1 MNKRFREK
9 NLCNL
14 LHEIKA
20 KKLVF
25 IDRKK
30 NKQFKN
36 NYKNIIY
43 KLDINHYK
51 YSSYDTNKKY
61 QGEKVHIF
69 GYDNLYVKV
78 KITDKICK
86 ILSLHVAEYAL

>member
-1 MNKRFREK
+1 MHNI
-9 NLCNL
+9 NT
-14 LHEIKA
+14 

-30 NKQFKN
+30 NRDFRKT
-36 NYKNIIY
+36 YKNIVY

-51 YSSYDTNKKY
+51 YSSYGDNIKY
-61 QGEKVHIF
+61 KGEKVHIF
-69 GYDNLYVKV
+69 GLDNLYIKI
-78 KITDKICK
+78 KITGSICK

>member
-1 MNKRFREK
+1 MNKRFKEK

-14 LHEIKA
+14 LHDINT

-30 NKQFKN
+30 NRQFKKT
-36 NYKNIIY
+36 YKNIIY
-43 KLDINHYK
+43 KLDISNYK
-51 YSSYDTNKKY
+51 YSSYDNNKKY

-69 GYDNLYVKV
+69 GYNNLYIKI
-78 KITDKICK
+78 KITGNICK
-86 ILSLHVAEYAL
+86 ILSLHVAKYAL